1 MYREGTPRVR
11 LVQSKKEY
19 NLNRICPIVLFFVFS
34 SGFYAR
40 LFEIPL
46 FCGPDF
52 FTSPSFCG
60 LDFFYIPFFPAFWII
75 PIICP
80 EMTTVQSEYA
90 IFRTGI

>member
-1 MYREGTPRVR
+1 M
-11 LVQSKKEY
+11 VQSKKEY

-34 SGFYAR
+34 SDFYAR

-46 FCGPDF
+46 FCGP
-52 FTSPSFCG
+52 
-60 LDFFYIPFFPAFWII
+60 DFFYIPFFPAFWII